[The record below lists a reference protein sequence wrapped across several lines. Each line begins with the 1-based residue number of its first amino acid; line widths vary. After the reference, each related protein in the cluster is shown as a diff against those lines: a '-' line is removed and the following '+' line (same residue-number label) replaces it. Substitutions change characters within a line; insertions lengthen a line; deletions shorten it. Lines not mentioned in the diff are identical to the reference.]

1 VAIVEIANHQ
11 SAETLNTTRANNA
24 NGLTVRF
31 PSVTMSV
38 MTLGPWQS
46 RTIPL
51 RWPDSR
57 GGELELTVELV
68 LLEGRWEPVGLHVGF
83 AAGVAPRA
91 LQTADLRGLG
101 MTGIL
106 EAAHERLLKQLAEA
120 AASELA
126 TVLSAPS
133 SQTEYRKRLLEQR
146 RREEAL
152 LAAGSKRAGRPRL
165 RLKHLE
171 EVAEVY
177 AQAYA
182 EHRPPRQAVAAY
194 FKISPTA
201 AASRIAR
208 ARKAGLLGL
217 SGRGRAASGPL
228 IHGSSADVLERL
240 IAIKEFMAQ
249 RDAKS
254 AAEEQ
259 FGEGSAT
266 GRGQGEGS

>member
-1 VAIVEIANHQ
+1 
-11 SAETLNTTRANNA
+11 
-24 NGLTVRF
+24 
-31 PSVTMSV
+31 

-46 RTIPL
+46 KTIAL
-51 RWPDSR
+51 RWPNGRD
-57 GGELELTVELV
+57 GELELSVEFV

-83 AAGVAPRA
+83 PAGVAPRA

-101 MTGIL
+101 MRGI
-106 EAAHERLLKQLAEA
+106 AAAAYRQLREELAKA

-126 TVLSAPS
+126 VATTAPS

-152 LAAGSKRAGRPRL
+152 LAAGPKRAGRRRL
-165 RLKHLE
+165 DLTHLE

-177 AQAYA
+177 AQAHA
-182 EHRPPRQAVAAY
+182 EHRAPRQAVAAY
-194 FKISPTA
+194 FAISPTA

-208 ARKAGLLGL
+208 ARQAGLLGL

-228 IHGSSADVLERL
+228 IHGSGADVLERL

-249 RDAKS
+249 RDS
-254 AAEEQ
+254 EGAADEQ
-259 FGEGSAT
+259 SGEGPAA
-266 GRGQGEGS
+266 GPGEGERS